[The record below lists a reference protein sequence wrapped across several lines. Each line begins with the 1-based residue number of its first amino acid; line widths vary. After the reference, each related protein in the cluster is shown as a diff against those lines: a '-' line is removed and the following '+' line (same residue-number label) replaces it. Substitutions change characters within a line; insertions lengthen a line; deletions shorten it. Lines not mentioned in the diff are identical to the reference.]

1 MNSSSTQ
8 STAPEGSRRPT
19 DRPRLNRAWNA
30 LLWTAVIALAVTPY
44 PWWW

>member
-8 STAPEGSRRPT
+8 PPAPEGSRRRT
-19 DRPRLNRAWNA
+19 DRPRLNTAWKA
-30 LLWTAVIALAVTPY
+30 LLWTVVIALAVAPY